1 MADHKACLYEKYVWE
16 VPVRVTHWVNML
28 SIVVLSLTGIFI
40 GSPRTLGL
48 SASDY
53 VMGWARFVHFTAAYT
68 LTVSVAA
75 RIWWMFRGNRY
86 ARWRE
91 FVPIIS
97 RDGRRRLWET
107 LKYYTFLNRKAPHE
121 VGHNA
126 VAATAYSLVFLLY
139 LVMIVTGF
147 ALYAEHRPGGLMHVV
162 LAPMYALFSNQGMRL
177 THHLVMWLLIGFV
190 INHVYSIWLMDIKER
205 GGVVSSI
212 FGGYKAVQRKE

>member
-28 SIVVLSLTGIFI
+28 SIVLLAVSGIFI
-40 GSPRTLGL
+40 GSPKTIGL
-48 SASDY
+48 SGSDY
-53 VMGWARFVHFTAAYT
+53 AMGWVRFIHFTAAYA

-75 RIWWMFRGNRY
+75 RIYWMFRGNRH

-91 FVPIIS
+91 FVPVIS
-97 RDGRRRLWET
+97 REGRRRLWET
-107 LKYYTFLNRKAPHE
+107 LKYYTFLNKKAPHE

-147 ALYAEHRPGGLMHVV
+147 SLYAEHRPGGLMHVLLTPV
-162 LAPMYALFSNQGMRL
+162 YALFSNQGMRL

-190 INHVYSIWLMDIKER
+190 INHIYSIWLMDIKER

-212 FGGYKAVQRKE
+212 FSGYKAVQRKE